1 MPDKPVPDNDPIV
14 TKSYAA
20 HYMIAVTLLTASLLW
35 ALWDE
40 AFGMRPWKAYQHEWK
55 QRYTAFLKSASSK
68 SDVSQKEVEGS
79 SDYQKLKQDLDQAT
93 QQATP
98 HVRDLQKQIGDLSA
112 KILAVQSVFTDRR
125 AYVNALTYQIETNPS
140 SKQSIQKDLD
150 KYKAQTATVEYPDGS
165 KQPYNFEQL
174 EETYNS
180 LKDQRAKLNAELG
193 DTLKPVTQAKAALD
207 EYVNDH
213 MSAASQS
220 WNLPSRA
227 VAMMARDYAE
237 LTKMRVTMLV
247 VLTAWCGYYFG
258 CLKAGIPSLSWGLFH
273 ALLGIGFISGGTA
286 ALNEVMEHDIDGR
299 MRRTAQRPLPTGRM
313 SILHAT
319 LVGMAMTV
327 GGALY
332 LDVTLNTLTGTLAL
346 VTAFV
351 YLAAYTPLKK
361 VHPVCT
367 FVGAFPGAMPGVLG
381 WTAVRGRLEWE
392 AVALF
397 AIVFFWQF
405 PHFFSIAWLYRDD
418 YAAGQIRMLP
428 VVEPDGKSTARRILI
443 YSLLLIPVSLT
454 PTFLGMSGRAY
465 LIGALLL
472 GAALLYVGGRLI
484 TLRAPLSAPR
494 SKQRARQLL
503 QATVLYLPLLFVLMM
518 LSRISS

>member
-1 MPDKPVPDNDPIV
+1 
-14 TKSYAA
+14 
-20 HYMIAVTLLTASLLW
+20 
-35 ALWDE
+35 
-40 AFGMRPWKAYQHEWK
+40 
-55 QRYTAFLKSASSK
+55 
-68 SDVSQKEVEGS
+68 
-79 SDYQKLKQDLDQAT
+79 
-93 QQATP
+93 
-98 HVRDLQKQIGDLSA
+98 
-112 KILAVQSVFTDRR
+112 
-125 AYVNALTYQIETNPS
+125 
-140 SKQSIQKDLD
+140 
-150 KYKAQTATVEYPDGS
+150 
-165 KQPYNFEQL
+165 
-174 EETYNS
+174 
-180 LKDQRAKLNAELG
+180 
-193 DTLKPVTQAKAALD
+193 
-207 EYVNDH
+207 

-220 WNLPSRA
+220 WNIPSRA
-227 VAMMARDYAE
+227 VAMIARDYAE
-237 LTKMRVTMLV
+237 LTKMRVTTLV

-258 CLKAGIPSLSWGLFH
+258 CVKSGIPSLSWGLFH
-273 ALLGIGFISGGTA
+273 ALLGIGLVSGGTA
-286 ALNEVMEHDIDGR
+286 ALNEVMEHDVDGR

-313 SILHAT
+313 SVLHAT

-332 LDVTLNTLTGTLAL
+332 LDVTLNALTGTLAL

-381 WTAVRGRLEWE
+381 WTAVRGQLEWE

-428 VVEPDGKSTARRILI
+428 VVEPDGKSTARRILV
-443 YSLLLIPVSLT
+443 YSLILIPVSLS

-465 LIGALLL
+465 LVGAAILDV
-472 GAALLYVGGRLI
+472 ALLYVGWRLI
-484 TLRAPLSAPR
+484 TLRAPLSAAR

-503 QATVLYLPLLFVLMM
+503 QATVFYLPLLFVLMM